1 MARSKKK
8 QQTSPKKSKTKTKQR
23 KKQSWLR
30 THLAGILLAIALLFM
45 LGISLFAIS
54 YVIFLYR

>member
-1 MARSKKK
+1 MASKRKK
-8 QQTSPKKSKTKTKQR
+8 QKSNPRKKNKAR

-45 LGISLFAIS
+45 LAISLFAIS